1 MDDIVRQ
8 AMVKW
13 PDVPD
18 CYGWLGLDSR
28 GQWWMRDDRVQ
39 ALGAFQSGQP
49 GVKGSLLR
57 HEKLIDFIQRNY
69 EFDAQG
75 QWYFQNGPQRVYVE
89 LEITPHIWRIENDFT
104 VMAHTGV
111 MAEVHKILVDENGLV
126 YLDTTRGLGLVH
138 TLDVAR
144 AAQAIEMGRW
154 TLEDA
159 AAKDLPVLYAY
170 ELSPFKVKSGQKQ
183 A

>member
-49 GVKGSLLR
+49 GTKGSLLR

-69 EFDAQG
+69 ESDAQG
-75 QWYFQNGPQRVYVE
+75 QWYFQNGPQRVYIE
-89 LEITPHIWRIENDFT
+89 LEITPYIWRIENDFT
-104 VMAHTGV
+104 VMAHTGM

-126 YLDTTRGLGLVH
+126 YMDTTLGLGLVH
-138 TLDVAR
+138 TLDVER

-154 TLEDA
+154 KLEDA
-159 AAKDLPVLYAY
+159 EARDLPARYAY
-170 ELSPFKVKSGQKQ
+170 VLSPFKVKIGQKL